1 MILQALVQYYE
12 ALAKRG
18 DVPRPGWAVAKVSW
32 ELVLNKNGEP
42 ISLLPLTT
50 QEQRGKKT
58 VTLPQNMT
66 VPEPTKRAVNIASN
80 YLCDSAKYLLGFD
93 SNDNPERINRCFE
106 AAKELH
112 LCHLKEIDSPV
123 AKAIYRFF
131 DTWNPGNAEGHQAFR
146 DIYDEAAKGANIV
159 FSFNGVYAHEDEK
172 IRNEWIESY
181 DTDKQSGKTTMQCL
195 VTGKTLPIAR
205 LHNSVKGVRG
215 AQSSGAS
222 LVSFN
227 ADSFCSFGKEQSYN
241 SPVSEY
247 AAFAYVTALNSLL
260 ADPAHVQVVGD
271 MTVIFWAENA
281 QPVYADIFK
290 FSINGNSGKVSDRD
304 LSDLLKALSSG
315 HAVDFEGFR
324 VIPENRFYIL
334 GLSPNAAR
342 LSVRFFLR
350 NTFGNLMRNLQ
361 AHFDRLKIIRPN
373 FSRQEALS
381 VYSLLD
387 ATVNKKAR
395 NPLPSP
401 LLAGSVLRAI
411 LENGRYPESLFTGVM
426 LRARAEMDVPPV
438 RSAVRAAIIKA
449 YLMKNYKDKYKEATT
464 VELNE
469 SCAYPPYV
477 LGRLFSVFE
486 ALQESANPGI
496 NTTIK
501 SKYFNS
507 ASATPATIL
516 PLLTKLSQS
525 HLRKLDGGSK
535 VYYEKQITSLMNMLV
550 TPYPV
555 RLNLQ
560 EQGVFQLGYYHQ
572 TQKRYTKKEND

>member
-93 SNDNPERINRCFE
+93 SNDSPERINRCFE

-112 LCHLKEIDSPV
+112 LCHLKEIDSPA
-123 AKAIYRFF
+123 AKAIYSFF
-131 DTWNPGNAEGHQAFR
+131 DTWHPENAEGHQAFR